1 MHRVGRHM
9 PMVVVELL
17 VSKMLYLLKAL
28 QVSKKVHLSKEI

>member
-9 PMVVVELL
+9 PMVVVVL
-17 VSKMLYLLKAL
+17 SDCKMLYLLKAL